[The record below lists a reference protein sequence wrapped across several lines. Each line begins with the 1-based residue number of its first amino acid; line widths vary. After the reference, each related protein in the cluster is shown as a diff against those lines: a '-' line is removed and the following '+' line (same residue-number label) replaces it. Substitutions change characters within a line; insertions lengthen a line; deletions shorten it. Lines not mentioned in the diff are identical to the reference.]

1 MAIEASA
8 AFACLIT
15 AVRSAFGFFKASSI
29 AVTAALTL
37 VTAESMLGKPIDL
50 ARYSPIEAE
59 ILDRRLRSS
68 SAFLFAS
75 ADTVVATAAVVVVST
90 KLEVVDVI
98 WLKRFST
105 ACRDARLSVITFE
118 RAAPAVALAASSLRT
133 DVSLFEAV
141 SDATGF
147 ASSEVTPACD

>member
-59 ILDRRLRSS
+59 ILERRLRSS
-68 SAFLFAS
+68 SAFLLTPVA
-75 ADTVVATAAVVVVST
+75 ADSTTAAFPTVVTIS
-90 KLEVVDVI
+90 
-98 WLKRFST
+98 
-105 ACRDARLSVITFE
+105 
-118 RAAPAVALAASSLRT
+118 
-133 DVSLFEAV
+133 EA
-141 SDATGF
+141 
-147 ASSEVTPACD
+147 